1 MKTKPS
7 LWLMVIM
14 LMFPQIV
21 ETIYSPV
28 LGSIARSFSVS
39 DAQAA
44 QTLSVYFFG
53 FCIGSG
59 DMGVLADKWGVGLLC
74 WWAY

>member
-28 LGSIARSFSVS
+28 LGSIARVI
-39 DAQAA
+39 
-44 QTLSVYFFG
+44 FG
-53 FCIGSG
+53 E
-59 DMGVLADKWGVGLLC
+59 
-74 WWAY
+74 